1 MTPTTDS
8 KVEKELRTLIFR
20 AWFHDSSGLM
30 AYPDSGS
37 LFESISAELLANVGG
52 DPDQNAVEVEN
63 SIDALIADL
72 ERVRDALHHPE
83 RFADGPKPAPRQSVA
98 IGARLS
104 RDDLRQILG
113 DEADAVSDEFMD
125 DMATRMRR
133 AYEEGVKNVDME
145 AIVTAWI
152 SKMTYFPE
160 FQCEHCCS
168 ACETYAPYIVET
180 HLPKVYSDKT
190 THSRYRCCEACL
202 EDVRN
207 LATESNGAA
216 RIIHTLTK
224 EEEFIGDMTNYAI
237 GPDGVCCY
245 CGHEFAD
252 ERNTWCPVDD
262 CPSHGDGHE
271 NN

>member
-1 MTPTTDS
+1 MTSTTDS
-8 KVEKELRTLIFR
+8 KVEKEFR
-20 AWFHDSSGLM
+20 ALM
-30 AYPDSGS
+30 A
-37 LFESISAELLANVGG
+37 ISAELLANVGD

-63 SIDALIADL
+63 AINAVISDL
-72 ERVRDALHHPE
+72 ERVRDALHDPE
-83 RFADGPKPAPRQSVA
+83 SFADGPKPAPRQSVA
-98 IGARLS
+98 IGASLS

-113 DEADAVSDEFMD
+113 DEADAVSDEFME
-125 DMATRMRR
+125 DMATHMRR
-133 AYEEGVKNVDME
+133 TYEEGAKNVDME
-145 AIVTAWI
+145 AVVTAWI
-152 SKMTYFPE
+152 SKMTYQPE

-168 ACETYAPYIVET
+168 ACETYAPFIVET
-180 HLPKVYSDKT
+180 HLPKVYSDDNI

-202 EDVRN
+202 EDVRD

-224 EEEFIGDMTNYAI
+224 TEVFIGDMTSYAI

-245 CGHEFAD
+245 CGREFAD

-262 CPSHGDGHE
+262 CPSRGDGHE

>member
-8 KVEKELRTLIFR
+8 KIEKELYALIFR

-30 AYPDSGS
+30 PYPDGGS
-37 LFESISAELLANVGG
+37 LFESISAELLANIGD
-52 DPDQNAVEVEN
+52 DPDQNVMEVET
-63 SIDALIADL
+63 SLDALIADL

-83 RFADGPKPAPRQSVA
+83 RFADGPKPAPRQSVV

-113 DEADAVSDEFMD
+113 DEADAVSDEFME
-125 DMATRMRR
+125 DMASRLCR
-133 AYEEGVKNVDME
+133 AYEEGTKNVDME
-145 AIVTAWI
+145 SVVTAWM
-152 SKMTYFPE
+152 SKMTYLPQ

-168 ACETYAPYIVET
+168 ACETYAPFIVES
-180 HLPKVYSDKT
+180 HLPQGRKT
-190 THSRYRCCEACL
+190 IHSRYRCCEACL
-202 EDVRN
+202 DDVRD
-207 LATESNGAA
+207 LVASDKRAAA
-216 RIIHTLTK
+216 RIVNTLTK
-224 EEEFIGDMTNYAI
+224 GEEIIGDMTSYAI

-245 CGHEFAD
+245 CGREFAD

-262 CPSHGDGHE
+262 CPSHGDESE

>member
-1 MTPTTDS
+1 MTSTTEATEQ
-8 KVEKELRTLIFR
+8 KKLYALIFR

-30 AYPDSGS
+30 PYPDSGS
-37 LFESISAELLANVGG
+37 LFETISAELLANVGG

-72 ERVRDALHHPE
+72 ERVRDALRHPE
-83 RFADGPKPAPRQSVA
+83 RFADGPTPAPRQSVG

-133 AYEEGVKNVDME
+133 AYEEGVKNVDLE
-145 AIVTAWI
+145 AIATAWI
-152 SKMTYFPE
+152 SKMTYLPE

-168 ACETYAPYIVET
+168 ACETYAPFIVET
-180 HLPKVYSDKT
+180 HLPQGRKT
-190 THSRYRCCEACL
+190 IHSRYRCCEACL
-202 EDVRN
+202 EDVRA
-207 LATESNGAA
+207 LVSSSNGAA
-216 RIIHTLTK
+216 RIINTLTK
-224 EEEFIGDMTNYAI
+224 AEEIIGDMTSYAI

-245 CGHEFAD
+245 CGREFAD
-252 ERNTWCPVDD
+252 ERNTWCPLDD
-262 CPSHGDGHE
+262 CPSHGDEAE